1 MSSYMYEFS
10 LLYTILP
17 MMESKTQM
25 SSKLLVYFGYMCLLA
40 YCSPNRLMAKKS
52 INFNIS
58 TFLA

>member
-40 YCSPNRLMAKKS
+40 YCSPYRLMAKKKYK
-52 INFNIS
+52 F
-58 TFLA
+58 